1 MWMRSVLI
9 PPTFGLAG
17 VDLHTWTGWAQVTY
31 WNAFV
36 ANLEMHGKGTFF
48 DPRLD
53 NAAQFPVAARAGLGH
68 VRNTPDLITPKLG
81 PLQFYQLSILAPR
94 PTKGSFDP
102 AAAAR
107 GKILFDGQAR
117 CASCHA
123 PPLFTEPG
131 WNLHTPAEI
140 GIDSFQADRSPT
152 HNYRTAPLRGLWTH
166 QKGGFYHDGR
176 FATLPD
182 VVNHYNSLFN
192 LGLSDQQ
199 KSDLVQ
205 YLLSL

>member
-1 MWMRSVLI
+1 MPSTALGRFRICCEQWYWR
-9 PPTFGLAG
+9 LADLDG
-17 VDLHTWTGWAQVTY
+17 AVAHREHQSLHARMHTELGEDIHHVDAL
-31 WNAFV
+31 
-36 ANLEMHGKGTFF
+36 
-48 DPRLD
+48 
-53 NAAQFPVAARAGLGH
+53 
-68 VRNTPDLITPKLG
+68 
-81 PLQFYQLSILAPR
+81 R

-166 QKGGFYHDGR
+166 RKGGFYHD
-176 FATLPD
+176 
-182 VVNHYNSLFN
+182 
-192 LGLSDQQ
+192 
-199 KSDLVQ
+199 
-205 YLLSL
+205 